1 MTTVVTDNLDEHTI
15 LSLTVSTLANVYCER
30 PTPVAKLNRN
40 VLCEEFDDI
49 KHSHQYTRNLHSFV
63 LSRCG
68 YSRNSMLLLSPG
80 FIYFSWFSLR
90 ISSPWK
96 SVVSSW
102 RTHWPHGIQKTTFC
116 YREFL

>member
-49 KHSHQYTRNLHSFV
+49 KHSHQYTRNLHSFI

-68 YSRNSMLLLSPG
+68 YSRFIVDTVNVQQYLLVT
-80 FIYFSWFSLR
+80 IA
-90 ISSPWK
+90 
-96 SVVSSW
+96 
-102 RTHWPHGIQKTTFC
+102 TTF
-116 YREFL
+116 YIV

>member
-49 KHSHQYTRNLHSFV
+49 KHSHQYTRNLHSFI

-68 YSRNSMLLLSPG
+68 YSSTLFFMTICYGNDGGNIKMILLS
-80 FIYFSWFSLR
+80 FIF
-90 ISSPWK
+90 
-96 SVVSSW
+96 
-102 RTHWPHGIQKTTFC
+102 
-116 YREFL
+116 

>member
-40 VLCEEFDDI
+40 VLYEEFDDI
-49 KHSHQYTRNLHSFV
+49 KHSHQYTRNLHSFI

-68 YSRNSMLLLSPG
+68 YTHDAQIFKEGSCQST
-80 FIYFSWFSLR
+80 IYFPDFMKFQLLFILKPMR
-90 ISSPWK
+90 A
-96 SVVSSW
+96 
-102 RTHWPHGIQKTTFC
+102 TTK
-116 YREFL
+116 

>member
-1 MTTVVTDNLDEHTI
+1 MITVVTDNLDEHTI

-49 KHSHQYTRNLHSFV
+49 KHSHQYTRNLHSFI

-68 YSRNSMLLLSPG
+68 YSRNSCPVTGM
-80 FIYFSWFSLR
+80 
-90 ISSPWK
+90 
-96 SVVSSW
+96 
-102 RTHWPHGIQKTTFC
+102 
-116 YREFL
+116 

>member
-40 VLCEEFDDI
+40 VFCEEFDDI
-49 KHSHQYTRNLHSFV
+49 KHSHQYTRNLHSFI

-68 YSRNSMLLLSPG
+68 YIFDIRAPSNKSSEACTNVRVI
-80 FIYFSWFSLR
+80 FYFNTQIVMRFVT
-90 ISSPWK
+90 K
-96 SVVSSW
+96 
-102 RTHWPHGIQKTTFC
+102 GC
-116 YREFL
+116 

>member
-1 MTTVVTDNLDEHTI
+1 MTTLVTDNLDEHTI

-49 KHSHQYTRNLHSFV
+49 KHSHQYTRNLHSFI

-68 YSRNSMLLLSPG
+68 YIDGDIIYNSWYLTGKEEIHVYLTQYP
-80 FIYFSWFSLR
+80 
-90 ISSPWK
+90 ISHY
-96 SVVSSW
+96 
-102 RTHWPHGIQKTTFC
+102 T
-116 YREFL
+116 

>member
-49 KHSHQYTRNLHSFV
+49 KHSHQYTRNLHSFI

-68 YSRNSMLLLSPG
+68 YILKLTVCPYGIGPCVFYMLY
-80 FIYFSWFSLR
+80 IYIKANKILYIYWTT
-90 ISSPWK
+90 I
-96 SVVSSW
+96 
-102 RTHWPHGIQKTTFC
+102 GI
-116 YREFL
+116 

>member
-1 MTTVVTDNLDEHTI
+1 MTTVDTDNLDKHTI

-49 KHSHQYTRNLHSFV
+49 KHSLQHTRNLHSFI

-68 YSRNSMLLLSPG
+68 YKYICDERAQTLFKCQKARSTLPEQCQKEIV
-80 FIYFSWFSLR
+80 F
-90 ISSPWK
+90 
-96 SVVSSW
+96 VSN
-102 RTHWPHGIQKTTFC
+102 IEIF
-116 YREFL
+116 

>member
-49 KHSHQYTRNLHSFV
+49 KHSHQYTRNLHSFI

-68 YSRNSMLLLSPG
+68 YTEHIDFVTRCANSCLCTK
-80 FIYFSWFSLR
+80 IY
-90 ISSPWK
+90 ISF
-96 SVVSSW
+96 
-102 RTHWPHGIQKTTFC
+102 R
-116 YREFL
+116 

>member
-40 VLCEEFDDI
+40 VLCEEFNDI
-49 KHSHQYTRNLHSFV
+49 KHSHQYTRNLHSFI

-68 YSRNSMLLLSPG
+68 YIHIQPPLSEG
-80 FIYFSWFSLR
+80 SC
-90 ISSPWK
+90 
-96 SVVSSW
+96 VVSESF
-102 RTHWPHGIQKTTFC
+102 H
-116 YREFL
+116 FLSLQINE